1 MVGRA
6 PDRTEEEL
14 AAFKRRQRDRKTQLQ
29 REARQRA
36 RESSSQSATG
46 AADRKPSD
54 TQEAASAS
62 CPTQQPTQDS
72 SSSRLSQ
79 QYPQAHLTP
88 ETITCSSLEQSYSAF
103 VQPEKYHLAPGH
115 DRGNMASDPAS
126 QQAAEPDPF
135 SDPAERRVFH
145 AALDSFRQYRRA
157 AHYNI
162 VYLRRQSFYS
172 LPSAHMDLLS
182 QPPFSLPSVFDQ
194 VDDAIDA
201 NADLAEAIFDIALP
215 SFGFASND
223 ESWKG
228 KATPSDMDKA
238 RSTLRQ
244 FYRDWSIEGLPE
256 RHACYSP
263 ILAAL
268 ESYVSSQSPAAG
280 RHNTRVLV
288 PGAGLGRLVFEVCRA
303 GFTVEGNEISYHQL
317 FASNYILNCTEA
329 AGQHKIYP
337 WALNFSNHL
346 KRSAQLQ
353 SVAVPDVHPGL
364 GLEKSMH
371 EAQSEVHYSERMSMT
386 AGDFCEIYRREGY
399 KDCFNAVI
407 TCFFIDTAPNVLTY
421 IDTIKHCLQQGGI
434 WINLGPLL
442 WHFESAPTPA
452 GKNRE
457 RGEQQK
463 DLNSGIGDPGSFEL
477 SNDEV
482 LALLQCSGFQICE
495 QKEIPA
501 GATGYIQD
509 PQSMLQ
515 NVYRPSFWVARKQ

>member
-1 MVGRA
+1 MVRTA
-6 PDRTEEEL
+6 PNRSEEEL
-14 AAFKRRQRDRKTQLQ
+14 AAFKRRARERKTQLQ
-29 REARQRA
+29 RDARKRA
-36 RESSSQSATG
+36 RTSNSPSATG
-46 AADRKPSD
+46 AAERKPSD
-54 TQEAASAS
+54 PQQAVSAS
-62 CPTQQPTQDS
+62 CQQLAQDS
-72 SSSRLSQ
+72 SSSRPSQ
-79 QYPQAHLTP
+79 QYPHAHTTS
-88 ETITCSSLEQSYSAF
+88 ETITHGSLEQSYSAF
-103 VQPEKYHLAPGH
+103 VQQLKNHLVPGH
-115 DRGNMASDPAS
+115 DRGNMASDPAD
-126 QQAAEPDPF
+126 QQVIEPDPF
-135 SDPAERRVFH
+135 ADPAERRVFH

-215 SFGFASND
+215 SFGFASDD

-263 ILAAL
+263 ILTAL
-268 ESYVSSQSPAAG
+268 ESYLPSQPPAAG
-280 RHNTRVLV
+280 RHNSRVLV

-329 AGQHKIYP
+329 AGQHTIYP
-337 WALNFSNHL
+337 WALHFSNHL

-364 GLEKSMH
+364 
-371 EAQSEVHYSERMSMT
+371 
-386 AGDFCEIYRREGY
+386 
-399 KDCFNAVI
+399 
-407 TCFFIDTAPNVLTY
+407 
-421 IDTIKHCLQQGGI
+421 
-434 WINLGPLL
+434 
-442 WHFESAPTPA
+442 
-452 GKNRE
+452 
-457 RGEQQK
+457 
-463 DLNSGIGDPGSFEL
+463 
-477 SNDEV
+477 
-482 LALLQCSGFQICE
+482 
-495 QKEIPA
+495 
-501 GATGYIQD
+501 
-509 PQSMLQ
+509 
-515 NVYRPSFWVARKQ
+515 